1 VIISLVVRVHLVAS
15 WMMMLLLVATVLLL
29 VQMLLVT
36 HLVQVCE
43 SVCTLQ
49 VS

>member
-1 VIISLVVRVHLVAS
+1 
-15 WMMMLLLVATVLLL
+15 LL